1 MGNSSSTSNNK
12 SFSNFYEI
20 IDYIAT
26 YYILTMD
33 FKSLSKLSDKEY
45 CDNLV
50 VLTSDIIQK
59 YFNDLEV
66 TYLEQRVKGGLDVN
80 ELKKDS
86 IIFLNKDQLEN
97 LDIQNDAQKS
107 IKKKRVCIG
116 IAKFYVKIAHLFAAI
131 VMTINPTYVYKDETG
146 NIIKTELLEKDKIP
160 KNTKR
165 KLYKLNICDNRIK
178 SLKKGEEFKN
188 SSSDIAQI
196 HPKMCSMNLK
206 KDGTV
211 KNLADEPGI
220 TELMQL
226 YLDDK
231 YDYSNGTF
239 TGMTSDTEK
248 QFKKDLKTFYTTFT
262 GIETMPPEIQKF
274 SDIKLKNYQTKSG
287 CQGDK
292 PLFKQPYSISKNDKL
307 FIKYASNIKEMIE
320 TAASKQNEL
329 LSVINNL
336 FIFVQDPYTKK
347 NKIRVNPKLT
357 DESLQKDIIKAR
369 KIIIELYVNC
379 ETDYVNG
386 LKIYEAIVEKK
397 ILETTQ
403 KQINTLQKE
412 SDKIVSETKN
422 VIKPPAPIIEKP
434 QIATIAPVIENRVNV
449 PVQKIIENLDVT
461 STTLPNTSSLVSES
475 QIDNNNL
482 NQQPIQQI

>member
-1 MGNSSSTSNNK
+1 MGNSSSTPNNK
-12 SFSNFYEI
+12 QFANFYEI
-20 IDYIAT
+20 IDYIAS

-59 YFNDLEV
+59 YFNDIEV
-66 TYLEQRVKGGLDVN
+66 TYLEQRVKAGIDVN
-80 ELKKDS
+80 ELKKDN
-86 IIFLNKDQLEN
+86 IIFLSKEQINN
-97 LDIQNDAQKS
+97 LDIQNDSQKS
-107 IKKKRVCIG
+107 IRKKRVCIG

-131 VMTINPTYVYKDETG
+131 VMTINPTYIYKDETG
-146 NIIKTELLEKDKIP
+146 NVIKTELLDKDKIP
-160 KNTKR
+160 KNSKR

-178 SLKKGEEFKN
+178 SLKKGEDFKN
-188 SSSDIAQI
+188 SNSDIAQL

-206 KDGTV
+206 KDGSV
-211 KNLADEPGI
+211 KNLSDEPGI

-239 TGMTSDTEK
+239 TGMSSETEK
-248 QFKKDLKTFYTTFT
+248 QFKNDLKTFYTAFT
-262 GIETMPPEIQKF
+262 GNETMPPEIKKF
-274 SDIKLKNYQTKSG
+274 SDIKLKDYQSKTG
-287 CQGDK
+287 CQGDS

-307 FIKYASNIKEMIE
+307 FVKYASNIKEMIG

-329 LSVINNL
+329 LSVINDL
-336 FIFVQDPYTKK
+336 FIFVPDPYTKK

-357 DESLQKDIIKAR
+357 DESLQKNIVKAR
-369 KIIIELYVNC
+369 KIIVELYVKC

-412 SDKIVSETKN
+412 SDKIVSETKD
-422 VIKPPAPIIEKP
+422 VMKPVVPDIPVIEKP
-434 QIATIAPVIENRVNV
+434 INAQVNQNINNSDNNSDNNFNNNIV
-449 PVQKIIENLDVT
+449 
-461 STTLPNTSSLVSES
+461 
-475 QIDNNNL
+475 NNNL
-482 NQQPIQQI
+482 HP

>member
-1 MGNSSSTSNNK
+1 MGNSSSTPNNK
-12 SFSNFYEI
+12 QFSNFYEI

-33 FKSLSKLSDKEY
+33 FKSLSKLSDKDY

-50 VLTSDIIQK
+50 VLTSNIIQK
-59 YFNDLEV
+59 YFNDLDV
-66 TYLEQRVKGGLDVN
+66 TYLEQRVKDGIEVN
-80 ELKKDS
+80 ELKKDN
-86 IIFLNKDQLEN
+86 IIFLNKDQLDN
-97 LDIQNDAQKS
+97 LDIQNDAQKN
-107 IKKKRVCIG
+107 IRKKRVCIG

-131 VMTINPTYVYKDETG
+131 VMTINPTYIYKDETG
-146 NIIKTELLEKDKIP
+146 NVIKTELLEKDKIP

-178 SLKKGEEFKN
+178 SLKKGEKFKN
-188 SSSDIAQI
+188 SNSEMAQL

-206 KDGTV
+206 KDGSI
-211 KNLADEPGI
+211 KNLSDEPGI

-239 TGMTSDTEK
+239 TGMSNETEK
-248 QFKKDLKTFYTTFT
+248 QFKKDLQTFYTTFT
-262 GIETMPPEIQKF
+262 GNETIPPEIKKF
-274 SDIKLKNYQTKSG
+274 SDIKLKDYQSKSG
-287 CQGDK
+287 CQGEK

-307 FIKYASNIKEMIE
+307 FVKYASNIKEMIN

-329 LSVINNL
+329 LSVINDL
-336 FIFVQDPYTKK
+336 FIFVPDPYTKK
-347 NKIRVNPKLT
+347 NKIRINPKLT
-357 DESLQKDIIKAR
+357 DESLQQNIVKTR
-369 KIIIELYVNC
+369 KIIVELYIKC

-412 SDKIVSETKN
+412 SDNIVSETKN
-422 VIKPPAPIIEKP
+422 IIKPNIAPLANSSELVNETIEK
-434 QIATIAPVIENRVNV
+434 
-449 PVQKIIENLDVT
+449 
-461 STTLPNTSSLVSES
+461 
-475 QIDNNNL
+475 NNMN
-482 NQQPIQQI
+482 NEYNINKQPIQQTQPI